1 MAPEITSQSAG
12 VMSVLSMFSTWT
24 AWGSQMVFRPGTAL
38 KSSSPLTVGVSPASV
53 FPEAMVPPVAINNI
67 FFMALV

>member
-12 VMSVLSMFSTWT
+12 VMSVLSMFNTWM
-24 AWGSQMVFRPGTAL
+24 AWGSQMFFNPGTL
-38 KSSSPLTVGVSPASV
+38 FKSSSPEMVGVRPLSV

-67 FFMALV
+67 FFMVVV